1 MNKRK
6 TLELA
11 DLLDSG
17 NPDRVIEEIKTIFS
31 MISLSIDLNPVE
43 YVFSDIVRLFKGEY
57 PGYRKC
63 MTGYHNLEHTME
75 TFVAMGRLLHGYFVE
90 KGGLSETSITLG
102 LISALMHDTGYILKE
117 DEASGTGAQYTLTHI
132 SRSIS
137 FMEEYFHAHGFPER
151 GAEYCRNC
159 ILCTNINTK
168 TSEIRFSSREEE
180 TIGKMLGVSDLLSQL
195 ANRCYLEN
203 LVLLYEEFKEGN
215 VSAFKD
221 EFDLLSRTNE
231 FFGFVRNRFRSEFDG
246 LDDYMVVHFKNR
258 FNIDEDLY
266 RKSIEK
272 NARYLAYLLENK
284 GSDIF
289 NHLRRKGIVK
299 KSARGNQQ
307 DGASFS
313 GDPCSA

>member
-1 MNKRK
+1 
-6 TLELA
+6 LA
-11 DLLDSG
+11 DLLDPG

-31 MISLSIDLNPVE
+31 LLPLPIDLNPVE
-43 YVFSDIVRLFKGEY
+43 YVFSDIVRLFNGDY

-63 MTGYHNLEHTME
+63 MTGYHNLEHTIE
-75 TFVAMGRLLHGYFVE
+75 TFVAMGRLLHGYFIE

-102 LISALMHDTGYILKE
+102 LISALMHDTGYILKD
-117 DEASGTGAQYTLTHI
+117 DEAFGTGAQYTLTHI

-137 FMEEYFHAHGFPER
+137 FMENYFEVHGFPEK

-159 ILCTNINTK
+159 ILCTNINAK
-168 TSEIRFSSREEE
+168 TSEIPFSSREEE
-180 TIGKMLGVSDLLSQL
+180 LIGKMLGGSDLLGQL

-215 VSAFKD
+215 VRAFTD

-231 FFGFVRNRFRSEFDG
+231 FFEFVRNRFRSEFDG
-246 LDDYMVVHFKNR
+246 LDEYMIVHFRKR
-258 FNIDEDLY
+258 FNINEDLY

-272 NARYLAYLLENK
+272 NAGYLAYLLENK

-289 NHLRRKGIVK
+289 NHLRRKGIVRK
-299 KSARGNQQ
+299 PARENR
-307 DGASFS
+307 
-313 GDPCSA
+313 